1 MGEDMAS
8 DRVLSDMQRAMQG
21 ALATHWRLFMV
32 QGVALIVL
40 GLLAIAAPVAAT
52 IVANLFIGWLLFIGG
67 VVGLVALFSTH
78 EVPAF
83 LWGLLTA
90 ALSVTV
96 GIVLI
101 WNPLEA
107 ALTITLVLTAF
118 FIAEGVFQ
126 IVASLAYRHMLGGS
140 VGWMLLSGV
149 ADLLLAAVIIA
160 GWPLSAAWA
169 LGLLVGINLLTS
181 GWAILMAALVGR
193 KLAENL

>member
-1 MGEDMAS
+1 MAS

>member
-1 MGEDMAS
+1 MAS

-149 ADLLLAAVIIA
+149 ADLLLAAVIVA